1 MHNHT
6 NSYKESFATHHS
18 IKFFNIREFTRPN
31 INALIEKWMPSDM
44 LWAPRFTGSEY
55 VMRTKGGEEYIYK
68 MIESKEFWFIDM
80 NPNLHEN

>member
-1 MHNHT
+1 
-6 NSYKESFATHHS
+6 
-18 IKFFNIREFTRPN
+18 
-31 INALIEKWMPSDM
+31 MPSDM